1 MSRTKEVI
9 CRVKALYAYESN
21 DPSSLSFKP
30 DAIIDVLAQLES
42 GWWDGWYFIY
52 IYKYTYQKP

>member
-1 MSRTKEVI
+1 MSSRELI

-30 DAIIDVLAQLES
+30 DSIIEVLAQLES
-42 GWWDGWYFIY
+42 GWWDGW
-52 IYKYTYQKP
+52 